1 MKNIITATGIVLSLL
16 AAAPTQAASTY
27 SQTKYPVVLA
37 HGMMG
42 WDTML
47 GIEYWYQIPNDL
59 RDNGASVYTTQAS
72 GLESSEVRGEQLLK
86 QVKDILAITG
96 KGKVN
101 LIGHSH
107 GGHSVRY
114 VAAMIPNNIA
124 SVTTMA
130 TPAKGAPMADLIIN
144 GGSLGSVGTTIIQAA
159 GTMLNLLNGGSKLG
173 LDVNANKSLASLS
186 TKGSAAFNVK
196 FPQAIPTTVCG
207 EGEYEVNGVKYFSFA
222 GTSPTTNAL
231 DLLDPAVKLVSLAF
245 TNGEANDGFV
255 GRCSAHVGKVVRDN
269 YNMNHIDFMNHIFGL
284 RGLTTDP
291 KAVYRE
297 QLNRLKLAGM

>member
-1 MKNIITATGIVLSLL
+1 MKKILIATSIALCLSSIQ
-16 AAAPTQAASTY
+16 AEAASTY
-27 SQTKYPVVLA
+27 SKTKYPVVLA

-59 RDNGASVYTTQAS
+59 RDNGANVYTTQAS

-86 QVKDILAITG
+86 QVKDIIAISG
-96 KGKVN
+96 QAKVN

-114 VAAMIPNNIA
+114 VAAMIPSQVA

-144 GGSLGSVGTTIIQAA
+144 GGKVGSVAATVIQAA

-186 TKGSAAFNVK
+186 TAGSAAFNVK
-196 FPQAIPTTVCG
+196 FPQAIPTTACG
-207 EGEYEVNGVKYFSFA
+207 EGAYQVNGVKYFSFA
-222 GTSPTTNAL
+222 GTTPKTNILDPL
-231 DLLDPAVKLVSLAF
+231 DLAVGLVAKAF

-269 YNMNHIDFMNHIFGL
+269 YNMNHIDFMNHMFAL
-284 RGLTTDP
+284 RALGTDP
-291 KAVYRE
+291 KVVYRE